1 MTRARGAIDEARAAG
16 MAGALTEAPSRMTEV
31 LNHDEALREIARDV
45 AKARDVLYLGRGTAF
60 PLAMEG
66 ALKLKEI
73 TYMSAEAYAAGEL
86 KHGPLALVD
95 TQVPVVALA
104 PYNPLL
110 AKMNSNLAEV
120 RARGGQ
126 LIVVA
131 DEGVGYK
138 GSGSERVLTLPKS
151 GGLIAPIV
159 YTLPLQLLAYHAAL
173 YRGTNVDQPRN
184 LAKSVTVE

>member
-1 MTRARGAIDEARAAG
+1 MYPI
-16 MAGALTEAPSRMTEV
+16 
-31 LNHDEALREIARDV
+31 
-45 AKARDVLYLGRGTAF
+45 
-60 PLAMEG
+60 AMEG

-138 GSGSERVLTLPKS
+138 SSGSERVLTVPKS